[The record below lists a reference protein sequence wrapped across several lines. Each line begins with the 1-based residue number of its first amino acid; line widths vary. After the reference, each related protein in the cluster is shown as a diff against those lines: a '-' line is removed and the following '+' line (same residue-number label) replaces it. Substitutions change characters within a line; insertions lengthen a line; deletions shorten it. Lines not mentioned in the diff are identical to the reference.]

1 MKIQFEKNQ
10 EYQLQAI
17 QAVIDTLEGQA
28 LGGNAFALVQ
38 EIGSLAFTE
47 HGVGNQLT
55 ISTEQILENLQIVQ
69 TANHLAPSDE
79 LKLIQYKT
87 EEGETTSPMF
97 GRAAFGNFSIDM
109 ETGTGKTYVY
119 IRTIYELNKVYGFK
133 KFVIVV
139 PSIAIKEGVV
149 KNLQIT
155 FDHFQELY
163 QNEPVR
169 FEVYDSKKLNS
180 LSNFARS
187 NTVQILVINI
197 DAFAKD
203 QNIIN
208 QVRETGVKP
217 IEYLQGTN
225 PIVIVDEPQNME
237 TDIRKRAIANLN
249 PLFTLRYSATH
260 TNAYNLIYKL
270 DPVKA
275 YDLGLVKQIEVDS
288 VVADN
293 ENGGAFMSLDGFK
306 LAKRSLGVVL
316 TILVNQSSGSSPRE
330 VVKKRVTAKNGDN
343 LYQLS
348 GQVEAYKNGY
358 VINTIDSEEQY
369 IEFSSGNTLYQGQP
383 QGGLNEEV
391 QREMILATI
400 ENHLR
405 KEKELNPLGI
415 KVLSVF
421 FIDKVANYRVYDSS
435 GNPQPGK
442 FASWFEEALNAT
454 MQKPAYRN
462 LYTHEVASMHD
473 GYFSQDKGKFR
484 DSKEGKGNK
493 ADDEAY
499 QLIMRKKEELLDIDT
514 PLRFIFSHSALREGW
529 DNPNVFQI
537 CTLNETKSETKKR
550 QEIGRGLRL
559 CVDKNGVRNREREIN
574 RLTVI
579 ANESYET
586 FARALQ
592 SEIEQDAGV
601 NFAGRIKNARTRQ
614 KVELKK
620 GWNLD
625 PHFLDLWNRI
635 KYKTDYQV
643 DYTTADLIRNAS
655 KAVKAMP
662 AVPMPQIQR
671 VKTLTVFDRDAAGQL
686 IGVGGEVKSS
696 KERTVTN
703 TFELPDFVG
712 YIQSKTELTRDTIS
726 QIILNSGRLK
736 EVFNNPQLFMDSV
749 VRVIKA
755 EFDALKINGIKY
767 EKVVGGNSAQQSY
780 EMQLFEGREVES
792 YLDNLIAVKKQEKTL
807 FNYILI
813 DSLSTPEQTFAKECE
828 SRDDILFYIK
838 LPAWFVIK
846 TPIGGYN
853 PDWALIKQE
862 EGEQKKIYFV
872 AETKDPKAVKN
883 RDLLRE
889 SERMKIH
896 CGEQHF
902 AEFDDVAFAPVGGV
916 SDIPG

>member
-17 QAVIDTLEGQA
+17 QAVVDTLEGQHLNA
-28 LGGNAFALVQ
+28 LDFTLAQ
-38 EIGSLAFTE
+38 EAGSLAFTE
-47 HGVGNQLT
+47 YGVGNQLT
-55 ISTEQILENLQIVQ
+55 ITQEQLLENLQKVQ
-69 TANHLAPSDE
+69 ATNELEPSDQ
-79 LKLIQYKT
+79 LAHISYKT
-87 EEGETTSPMF
+87 DAAGAPEKTVSTT
-97 GRAAFGNFSIDM
+97 FGNLSVEM

-119 IRTIYELNKVYGFK
+119 LRTIYELNKVYGFK
-133 KFVIVV
+133 KFVVVV
-139 PSIAIKEGVV
+139 PSIAIKEGAV

-163 QNEPVR
+163 ENVPAS
-169 FEVYDSKKLNS
+169 FDVYDSKKLAS

-187 NTVQILVINI
+187 NTIQILVINI

-203 QNIIN
+203 QNVIN

-288 VVADN
+288 VIAQN
-293 ENGGAFMSLDGFK
+293 ENGGAFVRLDGFK
-306 LAKRSLGVVL
+306 LAKKSVAVSL
-316 TILVNQSSGSSPRE
+316 TILVSQASG
-330 VVKKRVTAKNGDN
+330 VTKKSVTAKNGDN

-348 GQVEAYKNGY
+348 GGVEAYKSGY
-358 VINTIDSEEQY
+358 VINEIDSEEGY
-369 IEFSSGNTLYQGQP
+369 IEFSSGAVLDQGQP
-383 QGGLNEEV
+383 QGGLDNEI
-391 QREMILATI
+391 QKEMIWATV
-400 ENHLR
+400 ENHLK

-421 FIDKVANYRVYDSS
+421 FIDKVANYREYDAT
-435 GNPQPGK
+435 GK
-442 FASWFEEALNAT
+442 AQLGRFAVWFEEALSKLL
-454 MQKPAYRN
+454 QKPAYKG
-462 LYTHEVASMHD
+462 LYAYNVAEMHD
-473 GYFSQDKGKFR
+473 GYFSQDKGRYK
-484 DSKEGKGNK
+484 DSKEGKSSK

-499 QLIMRKKEELLDIDT
+499 NLIMKKKEELLDMAT

-537 CTLNETKSETKKR
+537 CTLNETKSETRKR

-559 CVDKNGVRNREREIN
+559 CVDKNGVRNTQREIN

-579 ANESYET
+579 ANESYDD

-592 SEIEQDAGV
+592 TEIEQETGV
-601 NFAGRIKNARTRQ
+601 KFTGRIKNARQRQ

-625 PHFLDLWNRI
+625 PHFLDLWERI
-635 KYKTDYQV
+635 KHKTDYKVDYKTD
-643 DYTTADLIRNAS
+643 DLIENAS
-655 KAVKAMP
+655 EAVKAMP
-662 AVPMPQIQR
+662 AVPKPQILR
-671 VKTLTVFDRDAAGQL
+671 TKTLTIFERDEDGQL
-686 IGVGGEVKSS
+686 VGVGGEIKSS
-696 KERTVTN
+696 KDRTVDQA
-703 TFELPDFVG
+703 FELPDFVG
-712 YIQSKTELTRDTIS
+712 YIQSKTELTRATIS
-726 QIILNSGRLK
+726 RIILDSGRMA

-749 VRVIKA
+749 VKIIKT
-755 EFDALKINGIKY
+755 EFDKLKVNGIKY
-767 EKVVGGNSAQQSY
+767 EKIANQSY
-780 EMQLFEGREVES
+780 EMQLFEGHEIES
-792 YLDNLIAVKKQEKTL
+792 YLDNLVAVKKQEKTL
-807 FNYILI
+807 YNYILI

-838 LPAWFVIK
+838 LPSWFVIR
-846 TPIGGYN
+846 TPIGNYN

-862 EGEQKKIYFV
+862 DGDSKKIYFV
-872 AETKDPKAVKN
+872 AETKDPKAVKD
-883 RDLLRE
+883 RTLLRE

-896 CGEQHF
+896 CGERHF
-902 AEFDDVAFAPVGGV
+902 EQFADVAFAPVGSV
-916 SDIPG
+916 SDIPSC

>member
-1 MKIQFEKNQ
+1 
-10 EYQLQAI
+10 
-17 QAVIDTLEGQA
+17 
-28 LGGNAFALVQ
+28 
-38 EIGSLAFTE
+38 
-47 HGVGNQLT
+47 
-55 ISTEQILENLQIVQ
+55 
-69 TANHLAPSDE
+69 
-79 LKLIQYKT
+79 
-87 EEGETTSPMF
+87 
-97 GRAAFGNFSIDM
+97 M

-119 IRTIYELNKVYGFK
+119 LRTIYELNKVYGFK

-163 QNEPVR
+163 ENVPAS
-169 FEVYDSKKLNS
+169 FEVYDSKKITS

-187 NTVQILVINI
+187 NTIQILVINI

-208 QVRETGVKP
+208 QVKERGVKP
-217 IEYLQGTN
+217 IEYLQGTS

-260 TNAYNLIYKL
+260 TNVYNLIYKL

-288 VVADN
+288 VVAQND
-293 ENGGAFMSLDGFK
+293 NGGAFVSLDGFK
-306 LAKRSLGVVL
+306 LAKKSVAVTL
-316 TILVNQSSGSSPRE
+316 TILVSQSSG
-330 VVKKRVTAKNGDN
+330 VAKKSVTAKNGDN

-348 GQVEAYKNGY
+348 GGVEAYKSGY
-358 VINTIDSEEQY
+358 VINEIDSEEQR
-369 IEFSSGNTLYQGQP
+369 IEFSSGTVLYQGQP
-383 QGGLNEEV
+383 QGGLHNEI
-391 QREMILATI
+391 QKEMIRATV
-400 ENHLR
+400 ENHLK

-421 FIDKVANYRVYDSS
+421 FIDRVANYREYYPN

-442 FASWFEEALNAT
+442 FAVWFEEILT
-454 MQKPAYRN
+454 KLLQEQAYKG
-462 LYTHEVASMHD
+462 LYAYDVAAMHD
-473 GYFSQDKGKFR
+473 GYFSQDKGKSGETRFK

-499 QLIMRKKEELLDIDT
+499 NLIMRDKERLLDMAT

-559 CVDKNGVRNREREIN
+559 CVDKNGLRNTQREIN

-592 SEIEQDAGV
+592 TEIEQEAGV
-601 NFAGRIKNARTRQ
+601 KFAGRIKNARDRQ

-620 GWNLD
+620 FWNLD
-625 PHFLDLWNRI
+625 PHFLDLWERI
-635 KYKTDYQV
+635 RYKTEYKVDYKTD
-643 DYTTADLIRNAS
+643 DLIRNSAQ
-655 KAVKAMP
+655 AVHAMP
-662 AVPMPQIQR
+662 AVPKPQIQR
-671 VKTLTVFDRDAAGQL
+671 TKTLTVFDKDEEGQL

-696 KERTVTN
+696 KDRTVN
-703 TFELPDFVG
+703 TIFELPDFVG

-726 QIILNSGRLK
+726 RIILDSGRMA

-749 VRVIKA
+749 VKAIKT
-755 EFDALKINGIKY
+755 EFDKLKINGIKY
-767 EKVVGGNSAQQSY
+767 EKIAGQNY
-780 EMQLFEGREVES
+780 EMQLFEGHEVES
-792 YLDNLIAVKKQEKTL
+792 YLDNLIPVKNQEKTL

-828 SRDDILFYIK
+828 TRDDILFYIK
-838 LPAWFVIK
+838 LPSWFVIK
-846 TPIGGYN
+846 TPIGNYN

-862 EGEQKKIYFV
+862 DGDSKKIYFV
-872 AETKDPKAVKN
+872 AETKDPKAVKDRN
-883 RDLLRE
+883 LLRPTE
-889 SERMKIH
+889 QMKIH
-896 CGEQHF
+896 CGERHF
-902 AEFDDVAFAPVGGV
+902 AEFDDVSFAPVGSV
-916 SDIPG
+916 SDI